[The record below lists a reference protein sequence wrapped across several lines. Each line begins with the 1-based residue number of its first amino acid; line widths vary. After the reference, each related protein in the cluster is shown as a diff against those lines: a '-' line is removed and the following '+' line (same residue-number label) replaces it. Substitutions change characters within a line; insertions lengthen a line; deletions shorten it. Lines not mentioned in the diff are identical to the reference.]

1 MLLPRLIMLF
11 LLGRTF
17 WAEARPNV
25 VYLVQV
31 QHVESGLLGPF
42 RRALGHDGPIKTIER
57 NHFEHAGVKVTA
69 SSSSAEKSWWREA
82 AEAVLPKAVSPAA

>member
-1 MLLPRLIMLF
+1 MLLPRLIMLY

-42 RRALGHDGPIKTIER
+42 RRALGHDGPMKGS
-57 NHFEHAGVKVTA
+57 F
-69 SSSSAEKSWWREA
+69 
-82 AEAVLPKAVSPAA
+82 